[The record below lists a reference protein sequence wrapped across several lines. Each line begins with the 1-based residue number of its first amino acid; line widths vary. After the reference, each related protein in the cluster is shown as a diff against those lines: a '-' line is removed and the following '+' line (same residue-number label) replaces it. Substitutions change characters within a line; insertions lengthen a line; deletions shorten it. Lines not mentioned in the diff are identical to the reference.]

1 MKKLIVLSVKNK
13 KILAQKEPDIK
24 NNQKKNNRSSKRLI
38 NKLKLTPFQIYQNSK
53 NYYLKKKMK
62 NIFDYTNQVTDDSIL
77 LDKTNV
83 LDKYLKLLHY
93 QKKEKLNKLVLTN
106 YNPFRISKDAKNF
119 KIDKKE
125 KLKKFHKKEIYNLL
139 TKNVSD
145 TSKNIEIRNMNPN
158 NFSYINYFS
167 VFSNDKIKRHI
178 SFFENPNKNLK
189 NLNSNQN
196 LSNLRYLNAYISK
209 STSLDYSKED
219 QNKLPKIIENKI
231 RNIYLPLYNI
241 IWKKF

>member
-1 MKKLIVLSVKNK
+1 MSVKNK

-24 NNQKKNNRSSKRLI
+24 NNQKKNNRCSKRLI

-53 NYYLKKKMK
+53 NHYLKKKMK

-93 QKKEKLNKLVLTN
+93 QKNEKLNKLVLTN

-119 KIDKKE
+119 KKDKKE
-125 KLKKFHKKEIYNLL
+125 KLKKFHKIAKNNLL

-145 TSKNIEIRNMNPN
+145 IFKNM
-158 NFSYINYFS
+158 
-167 VFSNDKIKRHI
+167 
-178 SFFENPNKNLK
+178 
-189 NLNSNQN
+189 
-196 LSNLRYLNAYISK
+196 
-209 STSLDYSKED
+209 
-219 QNKLPKIIENKI
+219 KLET
-231 RNIYLPLYNI
+231 
-241 IWKKF
+241 